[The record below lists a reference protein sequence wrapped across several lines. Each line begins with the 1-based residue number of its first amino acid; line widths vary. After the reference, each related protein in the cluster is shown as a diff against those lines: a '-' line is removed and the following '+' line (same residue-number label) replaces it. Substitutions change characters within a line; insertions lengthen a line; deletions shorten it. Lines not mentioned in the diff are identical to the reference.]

1 MVRASSSTEED
12 LRIMRIAVDY
22 DKCSGLGM
30 CESIAPDVFEVED
43 DGSLTLHLTEVPEGR
58 EGEIREACEA
68 CPTEALSLQD

>member
-1 MVRASSSTEED
+1 
-12 LRIMRIAVDY
+12 MRIAVDY

-43 DGSLTLHLTEVPEGR
+43 DGSLTLHLTEVPQGR
-58 EGEIREACEA
+58 EDDMRQACEA